1 MCSAAA
7 ALDLGLFA
15 VDRIL
20 VIDSDPGWAGI
31 AAALMAELRSVVPD
45 AWDQIE
51 HIGSTSVPGLPAKP
65 VIDLMA
71 STTDLDHVVALEQ
84 RFLTPLGYTR
94 LETGMAGRLFYRRE
108 PGTAPADTVAV
119 HLHVVPVHAWAT
131 QNERLLRDLLLVDPD
146 SARRYGDL
154 KRRLAEEI
162 TDSLVYTRA
171 KTDLIQELVDR
182 ARQQH
187 GLPAVNVWAD

>member
-1 MCSAAA
+1 MRSVGAPR
-7 ALDLGLFA
+7 DLLLFA

-20 VIDSDPGWAGI
+20 VVDSDPRWAGI

-45 AWDQIE
+45 AWDEIE

-71 STTDLDHVVALEQ
+71 STTDLDRVVALEQ
-84 RFLTPLGYTR
+84 QFLTPLGYTR
-94 LETGMAGRLFYRRE
+94 LETGMTGRLFYRRE
-108 PGTAPADTVAV
+108 PGVPPADAVAV
-119 HLHVVPVHAWAT
+119 HLHVVPVRTWST

-146 SARRYGDL
+146 AVNRYGEL

-182 ARQQH
+182 ARQQRS
-187 GLPAVNVWAD
+187 LPPVEVWPE